1 MKIAIISQNFPHPRF
16 PQSGAFLLNLV
27 NAWAN
32 AQADIKVYALI
43 SATHLWIRK
52 RGQAAVTLT
61 FQDNIEVRYIRYL
74 SFGRYQV
81 FGCNMADLNFM
92 LAYRVIVGAFE
103 KELSLDE
110 APDVLYGKFL
120 MSGGRHAARLRQR
133 YGIPAFADCGESKLL
148 ENLSGG
154 RLSEARAIIDQLSG
168 IICVSP
174 RLRREVI
181 QLGMDP
187 ARILMIPN
195 AVDATKFYPLD
206 KKTVRDQ
213 LGLPHDVKIVIF
225 VGHFIHRKGPDRLLQ
240 AMDSLPPDY
249 RCVLLGEGVMRLG
262 GPRTL
267 FSGRV
272 PNHELNEWLNAADV
286 FCLPTLAEGC
296 CNAIEEAR
304 AVGLPIVTSNIPDIT
319 DFDNS
324 KSYILVDPM
333 SVTDIRNGIEQ
344 AVSSGNGTFESPS
357 FDISQRSKKILKWIQ
372 DIAG

>member
-1 MKIAIISQNFPHPRF
+1 MKIAVISDNFPHPLF

-27 NAWAN
+27 NGWAN
-32 AQADIKVYALI
+32 AQTGITVYALV
-43 SATHLWIRK
+43 SATHLWLRK
-52 RGQAAVTLT
+52 RGQAAVQLA
-61 FQDNIEVRYIRYL
+61 FHDNVEVRYLRYL
-74 SFGRYQV
+74 SFGRYRV
-81 FGCNMADLNFM
+81 FGFNTADLNFM
-92 LAYRVIVGAFE
+92 LAHRVIVGAFE
-103 KELSLDE
+103 KGLSLDE

-120 MSGGRHAARLRQR
+120 MSGGRHAAELGQK
-133 YGIPAFADCGESKLL
+133 YGIPAFADCGESVLL

-168 IICVSP
+168 IVCVSP

-187 ARILMIPN
+187 ARVLMIPN
-195 AVDATKFYPLD
+195 AVDATKFFPLD

-225 VGHFIHRKGPDRLLQ
+225 VGHFVHRKGPDRLLQ

-249 RCVLLGEGVMRLG
+249 RCVLLGEGVMRLAG
-262 GPRTL
+262 SRTL
-267 FSGRV
+267 FTGRV
-272 PNHELNEWLNAADV
+272 PNDKLNQWLNAADV
-286 FCLPTLAEGC
+286 FCLPTLAEGS
-296 CNAIEEAR
+296 CNAIEEAM

-324 KSYILVDPM
+324 KAYILVDPL
-333 SVTDIRNGIEQ
+333 SVTAIRNGIEQ
-344 AVSSGNGTFESPS
+344 AVSNGNGTFEPPS
-357 FDISQRSKKILKWIQ
+357 FDISQRSKRILKWIQ